1 VLSYF
6 EEYDAFKLMQT
17 SIINDVMMDLIQGES
32 QKEGE
37 FLADSTMFKI
47 SQQYEQEMF
56 RDFENDISPLDK
68 SAEQE
73 FIFQRNVGLQD
84 LAVSKSMIPAKQLK
98 KEENVLVHG
107 YSFQIFIDTVEIK
120 LTIDMYIYLAVVLTS
135 IIFMIVVAMEFG
147 AYFLFVGTPFYSA
160 VAWQNLIAKMENGIE
175 IDKTSQDYLL
185 TKEFYPGITA
195 HVQRLAMLYTWSFI
209 FVSVTTLCS
218 FRTPVNMLFAKL
230 TDRAYKVTEVTYV
243 DAFVLCYF
251 VFYMII
257 VQVYSDEQ
265 YTPQFLIDEGIV
277 NAEQKMERFSA
288 VMLLQAETKSGF
300 RFDYATAVFA
310 VANCAKAILQ
320 LSYTQTFGPL
330 IKMVQV
336 MSSQLLIFMVVWISL
351 MLLFVCIGNIIFY
364 EIIGFADPFSSLIT
378 LI

>member
-1 VLSYF
+1 
-6 EEYDAFKLMQT
+6 
-17 SIINDVMMDLIQGES
+17 
-32 QKEGE
+32 
-37 FLADSTMFKI
+37 
-47 SQQYEQEMF
+47 
-56 RDFENDISPLDK
+56 
-68 SAEQE
+68 
-73 FIFQRNVGLQD
+73 
-84 LAVSKSMIPAKQLK
+84 
-98 KEENVLVHG
+98 
-107 YSFQIFIDTVEIK
+107 
-120 LTIDMYIYLAVVLTS
+120 
-135 IIFMIVVAMEFG
+135 
-147 AYFLFVGTPFYSA
+147 
-160 VAWQNLIAKMENGIE
+160 
-175 IDKTSQDYLL
+175 
-185 TKEFYPGITA
+185 
-195 HVQRLAMLYTWSFI
+195 
-209 FVSVTTLCS
+209 
-218 FRTPVNMLFAKL
+218 MLFAKL